1 MALYGMAPVGFCI
14 ENVVEAIDTRC
25 GKAIGKESD
34 DTGQKSVGV
43 KQSSAKEQR
52 YKDESVLDPLFGAY
66 ESHQRREAPAFVHSI
81 IYFFMILC
89 FL

>member
-1 MALYGMAPVGFCI
+1 MAPVGFCI

-34 DTGQKSVGV
+34 DTSQKGVGI

-52 YKDESVLDPLFGAY
+52 YKDESVLYPLFGAY